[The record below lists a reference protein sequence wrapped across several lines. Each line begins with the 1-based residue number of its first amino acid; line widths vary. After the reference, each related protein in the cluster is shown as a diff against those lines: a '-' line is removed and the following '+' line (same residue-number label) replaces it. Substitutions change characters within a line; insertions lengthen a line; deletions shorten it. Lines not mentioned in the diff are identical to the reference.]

1 MSGRSLQS
9 FGSAGS
15 GTEPSPSALTVK
27 PVGVAVLL
35 PTDYAHVCRMPVT
48 LTDSGAF
55 TAYFGVKRTVGADV
69 AGRFS
74 LPTTAALM
82 VYSLVLRS

>member
-1 MSGRSLQS
+1 MN
-9 FGSAGS
+9 
-15 GTEPSPSALTVK
+15 PSAWPFSFQLTTHTSSC
-27 PVGVAVLL
+27 PL
-35 PTDYAHVCRMPVT
+35 T

-55 TAYFGVKRTVGADV
+55 TAYFGVKRTVESSLV
-69 AGRFS
+69 VFS